1 MGGAGGCGLQSV
13 VGLLGQMPVVAVT
26 QDAQDAGQ
34 VPPLRI
40 RQGSHVLL
48 PSGNWPSPH
57 PEGQSTSVASMQPGA
72 QQPSAVV
79 PEQVVIGVCTQW
91 AAQPVPAMESTVH
104 GLLSLQ
110 SAVTLVGHL
119 PAPLVMPVSH
129 SSPPDGSTT
138 PLPQTAE
145 QSISVFA
152 LLPGGQQP
160 SRVVVL
166 AAGNVAA
173 HCAWQLVPTR
183 ATLGQLTFMVMA
195 AHSLVLGQ

>member
-48 PSGNWPSPH
+48 PSGNWPSPQ

-119 PAPLVMPVSH
+119 PAPLVMPVSQV
-129 SSPPDGSTT
+129 SPASTT
-138 PLPQTAE
+138 PLPQVEE
-145 QSISVFA
+145 QSTSVLWLQPEA
-152 LLPGGQQP
+152 QQP
-160 SRVVVL
+160 SLVAPEQVVIWV
-166 AAGNVAA
+166 
-173 HCAWQLVPTR
+173 
-183 ATLGQLTFMVMA
+183 
-195 AHSLVLGQ
+195 